1 MQNGELA
8 ALLIVLLLCGI
19 TLSSIVSEATTT
31 TLLSTQTTS
40 SASTSSTSATTTSMP
55 ASTSTAST
63 TSTTTIPPLSL
74 TSATASN
81 AVAAQGQFELL
92 TISVA
97 GGAPP
102 YTYSFQVSNTNTG
115 NIIFSARVSNAL
127 AANSV
132 GFTIPVEANA
142 IGALSFTAN
151 VADSAG
157 ANAFGANIITVSST
171 SPTTTINATTTTINA
186 TTTTSSSSSTSTTS
200 ASTSTVPA
208 NTTTLSTT
216 MSTTTIVPFIA
227 GNSGSLFVN
236 TKRFLVKP
244 LGSPL
249 RGLQVN
255 LRQSNLS
262 VSISVSN
269 RSAPPSS
276 FAAPPSAIYQ
286 YIQING
292 SVGSGRDNIDL
303 YVKNATYNFSV
314 PDAWLRQEG
323 IQASSVQLFKYY
335 PSSSSWGPLQTN
347 LTGSNST
354 AYFYSA
360 FSNSLSG
367 YVVGFITANV
377 VSSSNPTGLDM
388 NSGFATY
395 FFAFG
400 VHQLGSPA
408 STTYTVNDISIT
420 SDEFSKTSGP
430 GGGRFNNIT
439 DIGYNTVPGANIVLS
454 SSTTFNTVIAGIGA
468 NVIFANN
475 GLTAASSTTNSL
487 TYTVGTP
494 NSMVVLLYASGG
506 NTIKSVV
513 LPTGGGC
520 TLNQKVSLSA
530 FAGAATANCIAA
542 TTGSFTTRIVS
553 SQANKLGWANS
564 IVAAVFPPY
573 NVLLRDSPATG
584 NIFTSSCPGCNAF
597 NQQNGNTIQ
606 VIGTNIIAPVAPSGY
621 SFSGFSV
628 DSANSPNIILSP
640 LSGTTNSIT
649 VMGPAIITATY
660 LKNGITITSATV
672 SNSVA
677 DQDQYETLSISISAA
692 GTTPPYTYNFL
703 VSNTN
708 TGNVIFSSIQSN
720 SLTQNAI
727 SFKLPETANDIG
739 TLTFTANVLDSTTPT
754 PYNALASNTFTV
766 FNAFYPVAITSSA
779 SPAQGSPVTLNLIVA
794 GGDPAYTYNFLVTNT
809 FVAPVNIVFN
819 SIVAGI
825 TATNEIATFTIPTSS
840 QNANSVGTLTLT
852 GNVLDSASTP
862 NNVLITNTMTVAPPP
877 PPTLTLTATPST
889 VLAGH
894 LVQLTATVSGGT
906 GPFNVQFYNVTGS
919 KPIGGNV
926 VIQSPGGSNTL
937 FFQAGPNN
945 GLSYTYN
952 AIAYDQGLAQQ
963 VNSIQSTITVS
974 GANALPEAVGWSFSS
989 PNGMVQDPALYDTY
1003 TYNGLTFKLYGWNFT
1018 SVVANGVNS
1027 IQIVP
1032 VNALGGIPAN
1042 GLLGQASTVST
1053 ATQHDLE
1060 ASRLPWQLTP
1070 LGDFRWGTILW
1081 SGNVIDT
1088 GNMLMDVLQ
1097 GGLLN
1102 VYYAN
1107 VPSGYTIQLKSGT
1120 ANVPTSLGSS
1130 IYTLGGIRIK
1140 VVTGTVGTPGTT
1152 TSVSPVA
1159 NTIQFV
1165 VYNDTLF
1172 DTNSLD
1178 LLGAV
1183 NSISPPANTIPDV
1196 VVENNRF
1203 TKEKSMEVTLTNFAV
1218 TNDYIAV
1225 NPSTD
1230 TAGSGLYLL
1239 DNGVEPNGG
1248 VYFGLFVINATTQS
1262 TASKW
1267 DVPALVESINSHGMV
1282 RALHPFFGDGAFA
1295 TQTFNIYGSFS
1306 TGTQTLWDVG
1316 RITQPYTISYYPSSG
1331 TTLYYFPQAS
1341 DDAGYIDTPNAVNT
1355 VVTWGFQ
1362 DSNHTWIETGNWIAN
1377 IAITLTGKNGDSVD
1391 MGYRN
1396 WLSNLGSGTPTEYL
1410 AQNAINPVG
1419 WTVKLNPSGGYFYP
1433 SGNAGYNIGPAG
1445 TDSYFTIGRYWQ
1457 GMFANIG
1464 NVIAEFQGTNEYV
1477 LGFMKN
1483 FSSGTML
1490 AGNIFVTDA
1499 ATVAYENANV
1509 PTFDNANA
1517 IFQQFNNAVPG
1528 TQTYTLNGMIDLSG
1542 GGAYTDYAWDIGW
1555 LNGAPTVFNMSNKPP
1570 TITCIPVISNTLI
1583 TFPTTGSGLFAPTA
1597 NAENVVDSGT
1607 AASNIIVYGTNW
1619 ISTTSSASFLV
1630 GNTLWSA
1637 TSSPTSAIGTQL
1649 GNLIT
1654 NPSGQD
1660 TLIPLKAGGGN
1671 VIFFGLNVPPGQA
1684 AGAYNQLITI
1694 ATSC

>member
-115 NIIFSARVSNAL
+115 NIIFSARLSNAL

-171 SPTTTINATTTTINA
+171 SPTTTINATTTTINATTTTINA

-262 VSISVSN
+262 VSISISN

-388 NSGFATY
+388 NSGFPTY

-400 VHQLGSPA
+400 VYQVSPKA
-408 STTYTVNDISIT
+408 TTYTVNDISIT
-420 SDEFSKTSGP
+420 SDEFSKTSG
-430 GGGRFNNIT
+430 GGSHFTNIT
-439 DIGYNTVPGANIVLS
+439 NIGYNTVSGANIVLS
-454 SSTTFNTVIAGIGA
+454 SATTQNTVIAGIGA

-494 NSMVVLLYASGG
+494 NSMVVLLYAGGG

-564 IVAAVFPPY
+564 IVAVVFPPY
-573 NVLLRDSPATG
+573 NVLLLDSPATG
-584 NIFTSSCPGCNAF
+584 NIFTSSCLGCDDI
-597 NQQNGNTIQ
+597 NQQNGNVIQ

-621 SFSGFSV
+621 YFSGFSV
-628 DSANSPNIILSP
+628 DSANSANIILSP

-649 VMGPAIITATY
+649 VMGSAIITAKY
-660 LKNGITITSATV
+660 VPPGITITSATV
-672 SNSVA
+672 SNSPAV
-677 DQDQYETLSISISAA
+677 QGQYETLSISISAH

-703 VSNTN
+703 VSNTY

-720 SLTQNAI
+720 SLTQNSI
-727 SFKLPETANDIG
+727 SFQLPVEANDIG
-739 TLTFTANVLDSTTPT
+739 TLTFTANVLDSTSPT

-766 FNAFYPVAITSSA
+766 SA
-779 SPAQGSPVTLNLIVA
+779 L
-794 GGDPAYTYNFLVTNT
+794 
-809 FVAPVNIVFN
+809 
-819 SIVAGI
+819 
-825 TATNEIATFTIPTSS
+825 
-840 QNANSVGTLTLT
+840 
-852 GNVLDSASTP
+852 
-862 NNVLITNTMTVAPPP
+862 
-877 PPTLTLTATPST
+877 PTLTLTATPST

-952 AIAYDQGLAQQ
+952 AIAYDQGMALQ
-963 VNSIQSTITVS
+963 VNSISSTITVS

-989 PNGMVQDPALYDTY
+989 PNGMVQDPDLYDTY

-1018 SVVANGVNS
+1018 AVVANGVNS

-1042 GLLGQASTVST
+1042 ELLGQASITNSLT
-1053 ATQHDLE
+1053 EHLDQAYQIPWML
-1060 ASRLPWQLTP
+1060 LPV
-1070 LGDFRWGTILW
+1070 GDFRWGTILW
-1081 SGNVIDT
+1081 TGNVVDT

-1107 VPSGYTIQLKSGT
+1107 VPSGYTIQLKSGN
-1120 ANVPTSLGSS
+1120 ANVPTSLGSN

-1140 VVTGTVGTPGTT
+1140 VISGSVGTPGTNT
-1152 TSVSPVA
+1152 IVSPVA
-1159 NTIQFV
+1159 NAIQLVF
-1165 VYNDTLF
+1165 YNDTLF

-1178 LLGAV
+1178 PLGAV
-1183 NSISPPANTIPDV
+1183 NSINPPANTIPDV

-1203 TKEKSMEVTLTNFAV
+1203 TKEKSMEVTFTNFGV
-1218 TNDYIAV
+1218 TNDFIAV

-1230 TAGSGLYLL
+1230 TAGSGLYLI
-1239 DNGVEPNGG
+1239 DNGVMLEKGNIPYGG
-1248 VYFGLFVINATTQS
+1248 LYVVNASTQS
-1262 TASKW
+1262 TANRWAVATVAGS
-1267 DVPALVESINSHGMV
+1267 VNSHGSFREVM
-1282 RALHPFFGDGAFA
+1282 PAFA
-1295 TQTFNIYGSFS
+1295 DAHFDTQTFNIYSNFP
-1306 TGTQTLWDVG
+1306 TGTKTLWEVG
-1316 RITQPYTISYYPSSG
+1316 RIVQPFTVSYYPSSG
-1331 TTLYYFPQAS
+1331 TTLYYFPQS
-1341 DDAGYIDTPNAVNT
+1341 TYDGGFLNPPNAVNT
-1355 VVTWGFQ
+1355 VIAWGLQ

-1377 IAITLTGKNGDSVD
+1377 VQLNLTGKNGNSVD

-1396 WLSNLGSGTPTEYL
+1396 RLVNLGGTPTEYMAENIL
-1410 AQNAINPVG
+1410 TPVG
-1419 WTVKLNPSGGYFYP
+1419 WTVNPSPSGGYVYP
-1433 SGNAGYNIGPAG
+1433 SGNAGYNIGQAG
-1445 TDSYFTIGRYWQ
+1445 TDSYFTIGRYWT

-1464 NVIAEFQGTNEYV
+1464 NVMAEFQSTSSYIV
-1477 LGFMKN
+1477 GFMKN
-1483 FSSGTML
+1483 FTSGNML

-1528 TQTYTLNGMIDLSG
+1528 TQTYTLNGMIDLSS

-1570 TITCIPVISNTLI
+1570 TATCIPVISNTLI

>member
-186 TTTTSSSSSTSTTS
+186 TTTTINATTTTSSSSSTSTTS

-262 VSISVSN
+262 VSISISN

-292 SVGSGRDNIDL
+292 SVGSGSNNIDL

-354 AYFYSA
+354 SYFYTA
-360 FSNSLSG
+360 TSNSLSG
-367 YVVGFITANV
+367 YVVGFT
-377 VSSSNPTGLDM
+377 
-388 NSGFATY
+388 SGGAT
-395 FFAFG
+395 
-400 VHQLGSPA
+400 
-408 STTYTVNDISIT
+408 STTATVSNTLGANYLSYFCGVAT
-420 SDEFSKTSGP
+420 HTAPNTGSKSFTWTNNSNMTKGVT
-430 GGGRFNNIT
+430 GGGPKGKFTNLTAIGHQTSNICT
-439 DIGYNTVPGANIVLS
+439 ATMASGL
-454 SSTTFNTVIAGIGA
+454 TTYSQSLVSFGA
-468 NVIFANN
+468 NVANV
-475 GLTAASSTTNSL
+475 LTGNALIVVSNAIGATTSLSYTEGESNSL
-487 TYTVGTP
+487 
-494 NSMVVLLYASGG
+494 VVLMFAVSGDASA
-506 NTIKSVV
+506 TISAP
-513 LPTGGGC
+513 PTGCVQLQSQTQGTGDTGTEAVLQTC
-520 TLNQKVSLSA
+520 NALA
-530 FAGAATANCIAA
+530 PGAYTASITKK
-542 TTGSFTTRIVS
+542 TTGTTGTYAIAS
-553 SQANKLGWANS
+553 Y
-564 IVAAVFPPY
+564 VFPPG
-573 NVLLRDSPATG
+573 NVLLLDSPATG
-584 NIFTSSCPGCNAF
+584 NILTDGI
-597 NQQNGNTIQ
+597 QQVNGNTIT
-606 VIGTNIIAPVAPSGY
+606 VLGTNTIAPVAPSGY
-621 SFSGFSV
+621 YFSGFSV
-628 DSANSPNIILSP
+628 DSANSANIILSP

-649 VMGPAIITATY
+649 VLGSAIITANY

-672 SNSVA
+672 SNSPAV
-677 DQDQYETLSISISAA
+677 QGQYETLSISISAH

-703 VSNTN
+703 VSNTY

-720 SLTQNAI
+720 SLTQNSI
-727 SFKLPETANDIG
+727 SFQLPVEANDIG

-766 FNAFYPVAITSSA
+766 NA
-779 SPAQGSPVTLNLIVA
+779 L
-794 GGDPAYTYNFLVTNT
+794 
-809 FVAPVNIVFN
+809 
-819 SIVAGI
+819 
-825 TATNEIATFTIPTSS
+825 
-840 QNANSVGTLTLT
+840 
-852 GNVLDSASTP
+852 
-862 NNVLITNTMTVAPPP
+862 
-877 PPTLTLTATPST
+877 PTLTLTATPST

-952 AIAYDQGLAQQ
+952 AIAYDQGTALQ
-963 VNSIQSTITVS
+963 VNSISSTITVS
-974 GANALPEAVGWSFSS
+974 GANALPEVVGWSFSS
-989 PNGMVQDPALYDTY
+989 PNGMVQDPASHDTY
-1003 TYNGLTFKLYGWNFT
+1003 TYNGLTFNLYGWNFT

-1140 VVTGTVGTPGTT
+1140 VVTGTVGTLGTT

-1218 TNDYIAV
+1218 ANDYIAV

-1267 DVPALVESINSHGMV
+1267 DVSTLVESINSHGMV

-1306 TGTQTLWDVG
+1306 TGTQTLWEVG

-1341 DDAGYIDTPNAVNT
+1341 DDAGYIDTPNVVNT

-1464 NVIAEFQGTNEYV
+1464 NVIAEFQGTNQYI

-1490 AGNIFVTDA
+1490 AGNTFVTDA

-1528 TQTYTLNGMIDLSG
+1528 TQTYTLNGMIDLSS

-1555 LNGAPTVFNMSNKPP
+1555 LNGAPTVFNMSNKPSAA
-1570 TITCIPVISNTLI
+1570 TCVPVISNTLI

-1671 VIFFGLNVPPGQA
+1671 VIYFGLNVPPGQA